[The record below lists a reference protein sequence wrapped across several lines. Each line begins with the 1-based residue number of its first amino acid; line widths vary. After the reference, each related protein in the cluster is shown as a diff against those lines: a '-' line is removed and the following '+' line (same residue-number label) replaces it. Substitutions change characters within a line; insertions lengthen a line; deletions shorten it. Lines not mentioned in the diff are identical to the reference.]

1 MTDRNT
7 KIPRPFKFD
16 KLGRGDIIEEAPVEY
31 EDWAPVIQVLEFEDG
46 KKMLRFCYY
55 AKSGQLAPRALSI
68 DTDDIDSLREE
79 IKKKPQVR
87 KFLQSLLSKKG
98 SVTS

>member
-1 MTDRNT
+1 MTNRNIE
-7 KIPRPFKFD
+7 IPRPFKFD
-16 KLGRGDIIEEAPVEY
+16 KLGKGDIIEEAAVEY

-55 AKSGQLAPRALSI
+55 VKSAQLAPRALSI
-68 DTDDIDSLREE
+68 DEKDINNLREE

-87 KFLQSLLSKKG
+87 EFLQQLLSK
-98 SVTS
+98 